1 MCVVCWCMCIGER
14 AVWKRQPK
22 APFTKRV
29 KKVVEAHAHWLFHFE
44 HEDRQALVA
53 TGADSAHRKRL
64 LPRIETSYQNS
75 SGVDLWVCL
84 IWSSPFP
91 TDTIC
96 WLFHASGSDREPH
109 GSHTTMNWIQH
120 RHIPWNMSMLPDT
133 PTSS

>member
-1 MCVVCWCMCIGER
+1 MCVMCCVGACAEGSVR
-14 AVWKRQPK
+14 CGKGNP
-22 APFTKRV
+22 KRV

-53 TGADSAHRKRL
+53 TGANSAHRKQL

-91 TDTIC
+91 TDTDC

-109 GSHTTMNWIQH
+109 GSHSTMNWIQH
-120 RHIPWNMSMLPDT
+120 RYIFHAS
-133 PTSS
+133 